1 MLTKA
6 GVWALFAGFLLTIAF
21 APNTAQTENCDVDL
35 RLAASLLIQAQDEA
49 SRGQTDRALRT
60 LDLVSAEINAIRGQC
75 GHYAVSSSDDT
86 PVQSA
91 SIDLTQTYASNDSL
105 YRFDYPAGWIIDD
118 VNLSNMLG
126 VELNGV
132 IIASSQSALDSWQTT
147 TFEAPEGEQ
156 AMAVIIADS
165 KVAENFGFET
175 ASNLDEMASILSDFW
190 SFALQIEMVEP
201 TNLTINDR
209 RAILIAGESE
219 TLVASIALID
229 LENGTF
235 AVVAGNAATGD
246 LDQFKS
252 LVVQVADSILF
263 LDNEPSGSLE
273 LSATYTFEAS
283 GVSFDYPAELL
294 SSDSGGVYDFLGE
307 NVVFGSSESALA
319 NATSV
324 APEIQSGEYAVAVII
339 GNFDVGLDFLG
350 VTSEIDPEVAFNLL
364 IDFFE
369 ENLGTETIRAP
380 ARLASNPDLIETI
393 LSIGKA
399 DGIYVALLLGEGR
412 YALVGG
418 SSAPGEMD
426 ALEPI
431 IIAIAESIRETS
443 Q

>member
-1 MLTKA
+1 
-6 GVWALFAGFLLTIAF
+6 
-21 APNTAQTENCDVDL
+21 
-35 RLAASLLIQAQDEA
+35 
-49 SRGQTDRALRT
+49 
-60 LDLVSAEINAIRGQC
+60 
-75 GHYAVSSSDDT
+75 
-86 PVQSA
+86 
-91 SIDLTQTYASNDSL
+91 
-105 YRFDYPAGWIIDD
+105 
-118 VNLSNMLG
+118 
-126 VELNGV
+126 
-132 IIASSQSALDSWQTT
+132 
-147 TFEAPEGEQ
+147 
-156 AMAVIIADS
+156 
-165 KVAENFGFET
+165 
-175 ASNLDEMASILSDFW
+175 
-190 SFALQIEMVEP
+190 
-201 TNLTINDR
+201 
-209 RAILIAGESE
+209 
-219 TLVASIALID
+219 
-229 LENGTF
+229 
-235 AVVAGNAATGD
+235 
-246 LDQFKS
+246 
-252 LVVQVADSILF
+252 
-263 LDNEPSGSLE
+263 
-273 LSATYTFEAS
+273 
-283 GVSFDYPAELL
+283 LL